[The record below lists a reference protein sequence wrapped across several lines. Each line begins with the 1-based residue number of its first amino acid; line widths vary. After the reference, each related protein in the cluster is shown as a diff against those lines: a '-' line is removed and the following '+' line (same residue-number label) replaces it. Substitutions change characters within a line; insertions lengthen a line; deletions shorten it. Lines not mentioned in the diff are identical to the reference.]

1 MNIIKIMREKLD
13 GIKVDRRV
21 LWGTIQ
27 DSNRRMLLQT
37 VISALKNNG
46 QTVYQTG
53 IETNEEA
60 EFALE
65 CGCDYLQGFYF
76 SQPVP
81 MQAFL
86 QLYAKKSSTGAPAE
100 SVRKP

>member
-1 MNIIKIMREKLD
+1 MDFSITAE
-13 GIKVDRRV
+13 
-21 LWGTIQ
+21 
-27 DSNRRMLLQT
+27 
-37 VISALKNNG
+37 
-46 QTVYQTG
+46 G
-53 IETNEEA
+53 IETKEMA
-60 EFALE
+60 EGMRE
-65 CGCDYLQGFYF
+65 IGCDYLQGFYF